1 MTTAA
6 RNMISMTGIKIVSS
20 KKILLPMNRLYKRIL
35 NHMTCFCHMRGV
47 KYKTPDL
54 LSSKFF
60 VKDVI
65 KEARIYREI

>member
-1 MTTAA
+1 MELEEG
-6 RNMISMTGIKIVSS
+6 IIKICS
-20 KKILLPMNRLYKRIL
+20 LQ
-35 NHMTCFCHMRGV
+35 NHMTRFCHMRGV

>member
-1 MTTAA
+1 VKTD
-6 RNMISMTGIKIVSS
+6 GIGRRYNKNLFPAKSYDT
-20 KKILLPMNRLYKRIL
+20 LLS
-35 NHMTCFCHMRGV
+35 HAGG